1 MISRDPLGTDI
12 CPYGGGDDE
21 LLTTKHPR
29 DPKGTQPLVKALCM
43 QETLALCIMAIVDVG
58 HNSH

>member
-1 MISRDPLGTDI
+1 MAV
-12 CPYGGGDDE
+12 GDDE

-58 HNSH
+58 HNLH